1 MNRHLLST
9 LILSS
14 CIAMGQVAE
23 PKEVILDTDII
34 GDIDDTWAL
43 GMLLNSPELDL
54 KLISTGTGNPLLR
67 AKCVAKMLT
76 QLHRTDVPIAVG
88 LYSTVNPLSKRQLCW
103 AADYDLTMYQ
113 GDVDFDGVNAII
125 TTLEDCEEPTLICIG
140 PLMNIQQVCLRRPD
154 LCEKTNL
161 VAMAGSVYKGYTPEQ
176 SQQPV
181 AEWNVKCQIP
191 EAQTV
196 FSANW
201 KSITITPLDT
211 CGFVR
216 LKGERYQ
223 RMKDSQSPVAKM
235 IVENYRHWLGKP
247 DKTDETESS
256 VLFDTVAVYL
266 AYTHDNLVMKKLNI
280 EIDNNGIMRLDTPKA
295 KPMLVAVDW
304 VDLGAY
310 EEYLVKRLTTVR

>member
-76 QLHRTDVPIAVG
+76 QLKRTDIPIAVG
-88 LYSTVNPLSKRQLCW
+88 LYSSVNALSKKQLCW
-103 AADYDLTMYQ
+103 SADYDLTMYQ
-113 GDVDFDGVNAII
+113 GDVDFNGIDAII
-125 TTLEDCEEPTLICIG
+125 ETLENSDEPTLICIG
-140 PLMNIQQVCLRRPD
+140 PLANIQQVCLRRPD

-176 SQQPV
+176 AQAAV

-280 EIDNNGIMRLDTPKA
+280 EIDDQGIMRLDTPKA

-304 VDLGAY
+304 VNLDAY
-310 EEYLVKRLTTVR
+310 EEYLVKRLTK

>member
-76 QLHRTDVPIAVG
+76 QLKRTDIPIAVG
-88 LYSTVNPLSKRQLCW
+88 LYSSVNALSKKQLCW
-103 AADYDLTMYQ
+103 SADYDLTMYQ
-113 GDVDFDGVNAII
+113 GDVDFNGIDAII
-125 TTLEDCEEPTLICIG
+125 ETLENSDEPTLICIG
-140 PLMNIQQVCLRRPD
+140 PLANIQQVCLRRPD

-161 VAMAGSVYKGYTPEQ
+161 VAMAGSVYKGYTPKQ
-176 SQQPV
+176 AQAAV

-266 AYTHDNLVMKKLNI
+266 SYTHDNLVMKKLNI
-280 EIDNNGIMRLDTPKA
+280 EIDDQGIMRLDTPKA

-304 VDLGAY
+304 VNLDAY
-310 EEYLVKRLTTVR
+310 EEYLVKRLTK

>member
-76 QLHRTDVPIAVG
+76 QLKRTDIPIAVG
-88 LYSTVNPLSKRQLCW
+88 LYSSVNALSKKQLCW
-103 AADYDLTMYQ
+103 SADYDLTMYQ
-113 GDVDFDGVNAII
+113 GDVEFNGIDAII
-125 TTLEDCEEPTLICIG
+125 ETLEDSDEPTLICIG
-140 PLMNIQQVCLRRPD
+140 PLANIQQVCLRRPD

-176 SQQPV
+176 ANQPV

-235 IVENYRHWLGKP
+235 IVENYRYWLGKP

-280 EIDNNGIMRLDTPKA
+280 EIDDQGIMRLDTPKA

-304 VDLGAY
+304 VNLDAY
-310 EEYLVKRLTTVR
+310 EEYLVKRLTK